1 MDPLTLMLLFGA
13 GSAIFGAGTSF
24 LGNKMAQGMSED
36 AMAMQF
42 ENQMKLQKDAQEFS
56 TQQMKDQ
63 QQFALDFWNKNN
75 EYNSQSAIDQRLR
88 DAGRNPYLSNNSNV
102 AAVTTS
108 PGSASGAGQGSA
120 ALANPQFTPLANLGQ
135 LFVNSGVQSSQM
147 LSFLED
153 VKGKKID
160 NYFRGA
166 EAIMN
171 LKKLGVD
178 IEGGQLRNYMQ
189 RITNMF
195 AKDMAE
201 QDYLTKLETN
211 KNLRLQGQSMGYT
224 IAAQAL
230 QNAYLPQ
237 QLKLDIAMKNAE
249 LYTEFQ
255 RGQLTKAQYK
265 YQLIQSMIGEEKY
278 KQEQVNTDVSQ
289 RTKEDV
295 IQQTHNESMTSGY
308 QRFHAELDYKTA
320 SRIADYIVE
329 KAYIETAGSSGFLQG
344 IQAGNLA
351 ISRWSN
357 RLFGN

>member
-24 LGNKMAQGMSED
+24 LGNKMAQGMSEE

-75 EYNSQSAIDQRLR
+75 EYNSQSAIDQRLL
-88 DAGRNPYLSNNSNV
+88 DSGRNPYLSNNSNV

-178 IEGGQLRNYMQ
+178 IEGGQLKNYMQ

-255 RGQLTKAQYK
+255 RGQLTKSQYK
-265 YQLIQSMIGEEKY
+265 HELIQAMLTGEKVEGQKLDNEG
-278 KQEQVNTDVSQ
+278 KAISNNRS
-289 RTKEDV
+289 V
-295 IQQTHNESMTSGY
+295 I
-308 QRFHAELDYKTA
+308 DYSTA
-320 SRIADYIVE
+320 VEIADYVVR
-329 KAYIETAGSSGFLQG
+329 KAAAEAETFENNKYPRDWWQESFKSPHGSVFRGFG
-344 IQAGNLA
+344 FGSET
-351 ISRWSN
+351 ISPFK
-357 RLFGN
+357 LK